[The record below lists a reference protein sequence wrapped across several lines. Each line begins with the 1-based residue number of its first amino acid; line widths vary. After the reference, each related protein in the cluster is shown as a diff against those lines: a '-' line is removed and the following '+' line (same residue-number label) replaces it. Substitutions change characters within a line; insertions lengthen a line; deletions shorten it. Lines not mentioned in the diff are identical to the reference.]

1 MSERIGARIV
11 RKKWTGLWFI
21 LPSLLGTAVFVI
33 VPFFASI
40 GYAFTKGTGRA
51 EFAGLANFR
60 ELFQNDAYRLA
71 VKNTLLFILEGVPLL
86 VVLGLLLGIALASS
100 RLSFQRWALLIP
112 MALPTAAALLGW
124 QAVLGDNGP
133 VNGLFRLFGGTSVDF
148 FTGGF
153 PRETL
158 AIFFLVKNVGY
169 MAVIFAGAVSSLPK
183 EYGEAFALDSSS
195 QIRYL
200 RYIVLPSV
208 RGMALF
214 VCVLSLMYSFQ
225 IFREAYGLYGDRP
238 PQEAYLLQHFMN
250 NNFYKLNYQRLST
263 AALLLV
269 LGISAVLAVFL
280 WRQEKIAAEE
290 GI

>member
-1 MSERIGARIV
+1 M
-11 RKKWTGLWFI
+11 RKKWTGLWFV
-21 LPSLLGTAVFVI
+21 LPSLLGTAAFVI

-40 GYAFTKGTGRA
+40 GYAFTKGTGKA

-60 ELFQNDAYRLA
+60 ELFANDAYRLA

-86 VVLGLLLGIALASS
+86 VILGLLLGIALAGS
-100 RLSFQRWALLIP
+100 RFSFQRWAILIP

-124 QAVLGDNGP
+124 QAVLGENGP
-133 VNGLFRLFGGTSVDF
+133 LNRLIQLCGGTTVDF

-153 PRETL
+153 ARETL
-158 AIFFLVKNVGY
+158 AFFFLVKNVGY

-183 EYGEAFALDSSS
+183 EYGEAFALDSGSKP
-195 QIRYL
+195 RYVWH
-200 RYIVLPSV
+200 IILPSV

-238 PQEAYLLQHFMN
+238 PQEAYMLQHFMN

-280 WRQEKIAAEE
+280 WRQEKISAEE

>member
-1 MSERIGARIV
+1 MKQKR
-11 RKKWTGLWFI
+11 WTGLWFV
-21 LPSLLGTAVFVI
+21 LPSLIGTAAFVI
-33 VPFFASI
+33 IPFFISI
-40 GYAFTKGTGRA
+40 GYAFTKGTGKA

-60 ELFQNDAYRLA
+60 ELFSNDAYRLA
-71 VKNTLLFILEGVPLL
+71 VQNTLLFILEGVPLL
-86 VVLGLLLGIALASS
+86 VLLGLLLGIALAGSHF
-100 RLSFQRWALLIP
+100 SFQRWALLIL

-124 QAVLGDNGP
+124 QAVLGENGP
-133 VNGLFRLFGGTSVDF
+133 VNGLIRLFGGTTVDF

-158 AIFFLVKNVGY
+158 AFLFLVKNVGY

-183 EYGEAFALDSSS
+183 EYGEAFALDSGSKA
-195 QIRYL
+195 RYVWH
-200 RYIVLPSV
+200 IILPSV

-238 PQEAYLLQHFMN
+238 PQEAYMLQHFMN

-269 LGISAVLAVFL
+269 LGISVVLAVFL

-290 GI
+290 EM

>member
-1 MSERIGARIV
+1 M
-11 RKKWTGLWFI
+11 RKKWTGLWFV
-21 LPSLLGTAVFVI
+21 LPSLLGTAAFVI

-40 GYAFTKGTGRA
+40 GYAFTKGTGKA

-60 ELFQNDAYRLA
+60 ELFANDAYRLA

-86 VVLGLLLGIALASS
+86 VILGLLLGIALAGS
-100 RLSFQRWALLIP
+100 RFSFQRWAILIP

-124 QAVLGDNGP
+124 QAVFGENGP
-133 VNGLFRLFGGTSVDF
+133 LNRLIQLCGGTAVDF

-153 PRETL
+153 ARETL
-158 AIFFLVKNVGY
+158 AFFFLVKNVGY

-183 EYGEAFALDSSS
+183 EYGEAFALDSGSKP
-195 QIRYL
+195 RYVWH
-200 RYIVLPSV
+200 IILPSV

-238 PQEAYLLQHFMN
+238 PQEAYMLQHFMN

-280 WRQEKIAAEE
+280 WRQEKISAEE

>member
-1 MSERIGARIV
+1 M
-11 RKKWTGLWFI
+11 
-21 LPSLLGTAVFVI
+21 
-33 VPFFASI
+33 
-40 GYAFTKGTGRA
+40 
-51 EFAGLANFR
+51 
-60 ELFQNDAYRLA
+60 
-71 VKNTLLFILEGVPLL
+71 
-86 VVLGLLLGIALASS
+86 
-100 RLSFQRWALLIP
+100 
-112 MALPTAAALLGW
+112 
-124 QAVLGDNGP
+124 
-133 VNGLFRLFGGTSVDF
+133 DF

-153 PRETL
+153 ARETL
-158 AIFFLVKNVGY
+158 AFFFLVKNVGY

-195 QIRYL
+195 KTRYVWH
-200 RYIVLPSV
+200 IILPSV

-238 PQEAYLLQHFMN
+238 PQEAYMLQHFMN

-280 WRQEKIAAEE
+280 RRQEKISAEE
-290 GI
+290 GM